1 MIVVVSLCLYA
12 GCSDFHFV
20 DRFQLFLKDVQ
31 IYPYFFIL
39 FSKRA
44 ENFVQAGEIGHC
56 AGLLSQQHRTGT
68 CMNSRRKGE
77 PAINIPCIH
86 RYEIVRPTARCF
98 LFMPLKLS
106 SHGRGTITSS
116 A

>member
-12 GCSDFHFV
+12 DCSDFHFV

-44 ENFVQAGEIGHC
+44 ENFVQAGEIGH
-56 AGLLSQQHRTGT
+56 
-68 CMNSRRKGE
+68 
-77 PAINIPCIH
+77 
-86 RYEIVRPTARCF
+86 
-98 LFMPLKLS
+98 
-106 SHGRGTITSS
+106 
-116 A
+116 